1 MSLILT
7 PRQFTIRGQFYQ
19 QFGQMLGAGVSVL
32 NTLDMLGR
40 SPPARSY
47 REPIHQIRLEISQG
61 ATLTEAMRGL
71 GRWMP
76 AFDLALVQAG
86 EQSGRLDA
94 VFRLLA
100 GYYDNHARL
109 LRQMLSD
116 LAYPMFVFHFAVF
129 LFPFI
134 SFFQTGNVARYL
146 MQTFG
151 VLIPIYAVVFLAVF
165 AAQGRRGAHWRAV
178 LERLLRPVPVLGT
191 ARRDLALSR
200 LSVALG
206 ALLNAGV
213 TVIEAWDLASA
224 ACGSP
229 ALQGA
234 VAAWRPEVVAG
245 KTPAEAVKN
254 SAQFPEMFANL
265 YYSGEVSGQLD
276 ETLSRLHTYY
286 DEQGRNKMHLL
297 AIWFPRLIYFA
308 VLAYGGYKVIH
319 SYLGYFN
326 DVSKAIDGF

>member
-1 MSLILT
+1 MSLLLT
-7 PRQFTIRGQFYQ
+7 PRQFTLRGQFYQ
-19 QFGQMLGAGVSVL
+19 QMGQMLGAGVSVL

-47 REPIHQIRLEISQG
+47 REPIQQIRLEISQG

-76 AFDLALVQAG
+76 MFDLALVQAG

-116 LAYPMFVFHFAVF
+116 LAYPLFVFHFAVF

-134 SFFQTGNVARYL
+134 SFFQNGNVALYL
-146 MQTFG
+146 VKTFG
-151 VLIPIYAVVFLAVF
+151 ILIPIYAVVIVVIF
-165 AAQGRRGAHWRAV
+165 AAQGRRGVHWRSV
-178 LERLLRPVPVLGT
+178 FEKLLRPVPVLGT

-200 LSVALG
+200 LAAALG

-224 ACGSP
+224 ASGSP
-229 ALQGA
+229 ALQHA
-234 VAAWRPEVVAG
+234 VAAWKPGVVAG
-245 KTPAEAVKN
+245 TTPAEAVKN

-276 ETLSRLHTYY
+276 ETLSRLHAYY
-286 DEQGRNKMHLL
+286 DEQGRNKMHVL
-297 AIWFPRLIYFA
+297 AIWFPRFIYFCIA
-308 VLAYGGYKVIH
+308 GMVAYKVINF
-319 SYLGYFN
+319 YLGYFN
-326 DVSKAIDGF
+326 QLNDIMK